1 MAELIL
7 VRHGQANSEAT
18 DEISYDR
25 LSDLGRQQAAW
36 LGAHMQSTAPHFD
49 RVITGTLNRQ
59 VGTAEAM
66 GFEITERDARLNEMS
81 YFDLA
86 HAMEVEHGVAQ
97 PQHTSEYVHHLPKLM
112 EYWRADRLESVAER
126 YASFAERVTE
136 VIEEQCAAKGRVM
149 LVTSGGV
156 IGMAM
161 THTLGLDHGGQSKVM
176 LQIMNSSVHRLEHVH
191 GALMVGAFNA
201 TPHLDGPERAHAR
214 TYV

>member
-25 LSDLGRQQAAW
+25 LSDLGRQQAVW
-36 LGAHMQSTAPHFD
+36 LGEHKRATAPHFD

-112 EYWRADRLESVAER
+112 EYWRMDRLESVAER

-136 VIEEQCAAKGRVM
+136 VIEEQCAAKGRAM

-161 THTLGLDHGGQSKVM
+161 AHTLGLDHGGQSKVM